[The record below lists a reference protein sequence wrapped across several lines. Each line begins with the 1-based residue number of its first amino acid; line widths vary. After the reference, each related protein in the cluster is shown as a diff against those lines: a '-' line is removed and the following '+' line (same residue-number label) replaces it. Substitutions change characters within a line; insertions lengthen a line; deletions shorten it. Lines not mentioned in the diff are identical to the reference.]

1 MIGQHAFVRI
11 VPWTIVVAIF
21 LAACSTSNS
30 SAGDESITPSAVVAS
45 AQLGATSSS
54 DPVATSSAH
63 SVATDSIP
71 IASVA
76 ADDGCLDEPGTLH
89 AAASSWYPASSGGAL
104 TLNGDRSTSAALD
117 GFRAA
122 ASVALHDVAPA
133 FVASDGLEYQRAGG
147 GCTTHRYAVF
157 ANDDAEVVVS
167 AWRVQ
172 SAANPFWVPNEA
184 GFVAVNDS
192 TLVSRGSH
200 IAVVLAVAPDGTTA
214 RVTAYGARA
223 AALVAGWPSTTTSS
237 PTAPPPGLTSFTADE
252 LIPVA
257 NSMLTYVLDQR

>member
-1 MIGQHAFVRI
+1 MIGQHALVGR
-11 VPWTIVVAIF
+11 VPRTIVAAIL

-30 SAGDESITPSAVVAS
+30 SGGDQSITPSGVITS
-45 AQLGATSSS
+45 AQPVATSSA

-89 AAASSWYPASSGGAL
+89 ASASSWYPASSGGAL
-104 TLNGDRSTSAALD
+104 TLNGDRSASSALG

-122 ASVALHDVAPA
+122 ASIALQAVAPA
-133 FVASDGLEYQRAGG
+133 FVASDALEYQRAGG
-147 GCTTHRYAVF
+147 GCTTHRYAFF
-157 ANDDAEVVVS
+157 ANDDAEIVVS
-167 AWRVQ
+167 AWRVE

-184 GFVAVNDS
+184 EFVAVNDS

-237 PTAPPPGLTSFTADE
+237 PTALPPGLTTVTADE